1 MPPKKQDTSA
11 FGKTL
16 IKWYNANKRELP
28 WRNTKDPYL
37 IWLSE
42 IILQQTRVDQGMPYY
57 LAFAKNFPD
66 VKSLAK
72 ADENKVLKLW
82 QGLGYYSRARN
93 LHTTAKQ
100 VTELHKGKFPADYNE
115 LLKLKG
121 VGAYTAAAIASLAFE
136 LPHAVVDGNVYRLL
150 SRYFGI
156 KDAIDSTEG
165 KKKFAKLADQL
176 IDEKNPGT
184 YNQAVMEFGAIQ
196 CKPVNPDCMVCPLQN
211 SCYAFAEKQIDK
223 LPVKAKKTAVR
234 ARHFNYLV
242 IQYKNTVYLNQRT
255 EKDIWKGL
263 YDFPLIETKDKAS
276 ETEILSSP
284 ELKTM
289 VENTKFHV
297 RSVSKFYKHIL
308 SHQHLHARFLEL
320 QIEKPLKNKS
330 LIKVNLNELENYAL
344 PRLVERYINERQL
357 QTIQI

>member
-11 FGKTL
+11 FDKIL
-16 IKWYNANKRELP
+16 IKWYNANKRDLP

-57 LAFAKNFPD
+57 LAFAKNFQD

-72 ADENKVLKLW
+72 ADMNKVLKLW

-100 VTELHKGKFPADYNE
+100 VTEIHKGKFPADYNE

-156 KDAIDSTEG
+156 EDAIDSTEG
-165 KKKFAKLADQL
+165 KKKFSKLANEL
-176 IDEKNPGT
+176 IDKKNPGT
-184 YNQAVMEFGAIQ
+184 YNQSVMEFGAIQ
-196 CKPVNPDCMVCPLQN
+196 CKPVNPDCNVCPLQN
-211 SCYAFAEKQIDK
+211 SCYAFAEKLIDK
-223 LPVKAKKTAVR
+223 LPVKVKKTAVR
-234 ARHFNYLV
+234 ARHFNYFV
-242 IQYKNTVYLNQRT
+242 IHYKNTVYLNHRT

-263 YDFPLIETKDKAS
+263 YDFPLIETKDNAS
-276 ETEILSSP
+276 ETEILGSP
-284 ELKTM
+284 ELKTIL
-289 VENTKFHV
+289 EKTKFHV

-308 SHQHLHARFLEL
+308 SHQHLYARF
-320 QIEKPLKNKS
+320 IEFEIDKPLKNKN
-330 LIKVNLNELENYAL
+330 LIKANLKELEKFAL
-344 PRLVERYINERQL
+344 PRLVERYISER
-357 QTIQI
+357 

>member
-1 MPPKKQDTSA
+1 MPPEKQDTSA

-16 IKWYNANKRELP
+16 IKWYNVHKRHLP
-28 WRNTKDPYL
+28 WRNTNDPYL

-57 LAFAKNFPD
+57 LAFAENFPD

-72 ADENKVLKLW
+72 AEENKVLKLW

-100 VTELHKGKFPADYNE
+100 VTELHKGKFPADHNE

-121 VGAYTAAAIASLAFE
+121 IGAYTAAAIASLAFE

-165 KKKFAKLADQL
+165 KKKFSTLANQL

-196 CKPVNPDCMVCPLQN
+196 CKPVNPDCSVCPLQH

-234 ARHFNYLV
+234 ARYFNYLV

-255 EKDIWKGL
+255 GKDIWKGL
-263 YDFPLIETKDKAS
+263 YDFPLIETKEKLS
-276 ETEILSSP
+276 ENEILNTP
-284 ELKTM
+284 EFKTLL
-289 VENTKFHV
+289 EKNKIHV
-297 RSVSKFYKHIL
+297 RSVSKSYKHIL
-308 SHQHLHARFLEL
+308 SHQHLHARFIELE
-320 QIEKPLKNKS
+320 IEKPLKNKN
-330 LIKVNLNELENYAL
+330 LIKANLNELENYAL
-344 PRLVERYINERQL
+344 PRLVELYIQERSSAVS
-357 QTIQI
+357 